1 MMAFLEIGCHLSPF
15 QTAAVRIPMAT
26 QQISNKGGPRNR
38 GWKCQ
43 FKYTLSWSVSLG
55 WERPVSP
62 ISGEEIIVF

>member
-1 MMAFLEIGCHLSPF
+1 MMAFLEIGCHLPPF
-15 QTAAVRIPMAT
+15 QTAAVQIPMAT
-26 QQISNKGGPRNR
+26 QLISNKGGPRNR
-38 GWKCQ
+38 GQ